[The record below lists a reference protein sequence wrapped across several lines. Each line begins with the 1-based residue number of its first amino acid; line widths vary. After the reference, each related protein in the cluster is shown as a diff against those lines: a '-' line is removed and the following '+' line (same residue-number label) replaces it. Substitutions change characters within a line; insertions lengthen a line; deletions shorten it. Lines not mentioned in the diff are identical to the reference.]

1 MQPQKGDISTVPS
14 MRWTQ
19 SVLRLAAL
27 AVLLLVGVEESDA
40 RPGDGFTVGPAESNI
55 FISSPAIVA
64 AANRTVGF
72 APRMTAQVVPSY
84 PGGSLS
90 GLFNRGGMLGG
101 FAAGFLGAGFLG
113 LLFGRGLFAGLNGVP
128 SYLGLF
134 FQLALLVM
142 LCRLI
147 WTRWRSGDALSPAG
161 LSPRQLA
168 DPYLRSRDDLY
179 APIDA
184 SAGGDDL
191 DQKDLGEEDLTRE
204 DGPASVRSSKVAAPR
219 GGRD

>member
-1 MQPQKGDISTVPS
+1 VPP

-19 SVLRLAAL
+19 SVIRLAVI
-27 AVLLLVGVEESDA
+27 AVLLLIGLDECDA
-40 RPGDGFTVGPAESNI
+40 RSADGMTVGPAESNA
-55 FISSPAIVA
+55 FTSSPAMAAVA
-64 AANRTVGF
+64 GGTVGL

-113 LLFGRGLFAGLNGVP
+113 LLFGRGLSAGLSGVP
-128 SYLGLF
+128 SYLGLV

-147 WTRWRSGDALSPAG
+147 WTRWRSDDALSPAG

-179 APIDA
+179 ASIDP
-184 SAGGDDL
+184 STGDDDL
-191 DQKDLGEEDLTRE
+191 GEKDLGVDDVAGE
-204 DGPASVRSSKVAAPR
+204 DGSMSVQSSKVAEPR
-219 GGRD
+219 RGSD